1 MANFRAE
8 RQEVSMTLLILGMV
22 VFFSAHLIPSFVG
35 FRERLVGWKGES
47 VYLGCYSLVSA
58 LGLTLIIIG
67 KARAAFVPI
76 WDLPQWVNHL
86 TMTAMLPAV
95 ILFAAAYVPNN
106 LKRFVRH
113 PFLWGVTLWALS
125 HLLVNGDLGSLIL
138 FGGFAAFA
146 VFDMWSAN
154 RRGAQKSDKKLP
166 FYWDGILIAA
176 GAAAFSAIMFLHPY
190 LFGVAVTP

>member
-1 MANFRAE
+1 
-8 RQEVSMTLLILGMV
+8 MTLLILGMV
-22 VFFSAHLIPSFVG
+22 VFMSVHLIPSFVG
-35 FRERLVGWKGES
+35 LRKRLADWKGES
-47 VYLGCYSLVSA
+47 IYLGCYSLVAA
-58 LGLTLIIIG
+58 LGLTLVIIG

-86 TMTAMLPAV
+86 TMLAMLPAI

-125 HLLVNGDLGSLIL
+125 HLLINGDLGSLIL

-166 FYWDGILIAA
+166 LYWDVLLISVGLIAF
-176 GAAAFSAIMFLHPY
+176 GALVFLHAY
-190 LFGVAVTP
+190 LFGVAAVP